1 MFYNCWCNVHLKCK
15 IQNSTQSSKTTE
27 TTMTSMYVHNRVY
40 FVLIIIIK
48 SYISIWLQGT
58 LVLPVQKCILIIL

>member
-27 TTMTSMYVHNRVY
+27 TTMYVHNRVY
-40 FVLIIIIK
+40 KLLFVLLKAIYMDMVK
-48 SYISIWLQGT
+48 VLT
-58 LVLPVQKCILIIL
+58 LVLPCYKSVY